1 MSYALVPAATTAILK
16 SLLENGLVEQSITAA
31 IGSDAAVSG
40 LPPDRFAL
48 DADDKSQVNLFLYQ
62 LSQKGL
68 APASAYGPQIS
79 SEAKSLEAKGAAR
92 RGRLP
97 LTVEMQ
103 YLLTVSGAQDL
114 QAEILLGTA
123 LDILRQTPSL
133 SGSEAAQRLHAAGN
147 AQSLAPPTRAL
158 LAAADLG
165 TVLCQMKISL
175 QVLTLQEMLNLW
187 SIFQTPYRLS
197 ALYKVT
203 VEMHSD
209 WEAGELDQST

>member
-1 MSYALVPAATTAILK
+1 MSYALIPAAATAILK
-16 SLLENGLVEQSITAA
+16 SLIENGLVERSITAA
-31 IGSDAAVSG
+31 LGSDAAVSG

-48 DADDKSQVNLFLYQ
+48 DSDGRSQVNLFLYQ

-68 APASAYGPQIS
+68 APASAYGPSVDTLPPGGS
-79 SEAKSLEAKGAAR
+79 SPGGPAR

-103 YLLTVSGAQDL
+103 YLVTVVGAQDL
-114 QAEILLGTA
+114 QAEILLGAA
-123 LDILRQTPSL
+123 LDVLRQTPSL
-133 SGSEAAQRLHAAGN
+133 SGVEAAQILSAAGD
-147 AQSLAPPTRAL
+147 AKSLAPPTRAL
-158 LAAADLG
+158 LASAKLG
-165 TVLCQMKISL
+165 TVLCRMQICL

-203 VEMHSD
+203 AEMFSD
-209 WEAGELDQST
+209 LEPDV

>member
-1 MSYALVPAATTAILK
+1 MSYALIPAATTAILK
-16 SLLENGLVEQSITAA
+16 SLIENGLVEHSITAA

-40 LPPDRFAL
+40 LPPDRFAQ
-48 DADDKSQVNLFLYQ
+48 DSDGKSQVNLFLYQ

-68 APASAYGPQIS
+68 SPASAYGPAPNQ
-79 SEAKSLEAKGAAR
+79 EGDAGTR

-103 YLLTVSGAQDL
+103 YLVTVTGAQDL

-123 LDILRQTPSL
+123 LDVLRHTPSL
-133 SGSEAAQRLHAAGN
+133 SGSEAAHMLSAAGD
-147 AQSLAPPTRAL
+147 AESMAPPTRAL
-158 LAAADLG
+158 LASADLG
-165 TVLCQMKISL
+165 AILCRMKIVL

-203 VEMHSD
+203 VEMFSD
-209 WEAGELDQST
+209 LGTEL